1 MSPAAAVRA
10 PGVPRTLA
18 LALLARVPPSALGLL
33 LVLQIRHL
41 GHSYALAGACSGA
54 CALGMAACSPLL
66 GRAID
71 RAGQTAILAVTGV
84 AVVLAC
90 ALFALIPPSAPTP
103 VYLAV
108 AVAIGAVQPPIS
120 SCARVLW
127 RRILDRDGFNTL
139 VTLDASLA

>member
-41 GHSYALAGACSGA
+41 DHSYTLAGACSGA
-54 CALGMAACSPLL
+54 CALGMAAFSPLL

-71 RAGQTAILAVTGV
+71 RGGQTVVLALTGAIVT
-84 AVVLAC
+84 LAC
-90 ALFALIPPSAPTP
+90 ALFAIIPGDAPAAAF
-103 VYLAV
+103 LAV
-108 AVAIGAVQPPIS
+108 AAAIGAVQPPIS
-120 SCARVLW
+120 ACVRVLW
-127 RRILDRDGFNTL
+127 RRMLDREGFNTL
-139 VTLDASLA
+139 